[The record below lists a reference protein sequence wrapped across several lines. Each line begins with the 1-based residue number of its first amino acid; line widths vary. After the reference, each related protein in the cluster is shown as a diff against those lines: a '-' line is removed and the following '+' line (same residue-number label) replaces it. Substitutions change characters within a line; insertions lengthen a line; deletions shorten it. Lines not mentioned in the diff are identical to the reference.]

1 MAGPGGGVDKG
12 NPDEIDVDGGNS
24 DEIDVGDSD
33 GQE

>member
-12 NPDEIDVDGGNS
+12 NPDEIDLDGGNS